1 MRQRALVAAAAAEA
15 SSSSVFSPSANMLRA
30 GVQQEGEDGRA
41 LRGGGGHGIE
51 FPAAPP
57 SPLPPVAPRAQ
68 LAATALAHA
77 ESAALCAHGS
87 GDGGDG
93 VGDVAVSEYI
103 TASLPLVSP
112 PSVSTSM
119 ADGIAQLNAQFATQC
134 AAQAHAERL
143 QSPSDN
149 QWSGVL
155 SPAASWQKTRTTFV
169 DTDSGDS
176 AEEGGGQG
184 AESSRERHTRG
195 GGGEEGGVENKGLG
209 EEGEIATETERGD
222 AASGVAKRKKKKKK

>member
-1 MRQRALVAAAAAEA
+1 MRQRALVAASAAEE
-15 SSSSVFSPSANMLRA
+15 SSSSVRSPSAQMLRA

-41 LRGGGGHGIE
+41 LRGGGGLGVE

-68 LAATALAHA
+68 SAATALAHV
-77 ESAALCAHGS
+77 ALCAHGS
-87 GDGGDG
+87 SDGRDGG
-93 VGDVAVSEYI
+93 GDLAVSEYI

-119 ADGIAQLNAQFATQC
+119 PDGIAQLNAQFATQC

-155 SPAASWQKTRTTFV
+155 SPAASWQKTQTTFV
-169 DTDSGDS
+169 DADSGDS
-176 AEEGGGQG
+176 AEEGGGRG
-184 AESSRERHTRG
+184 TESGRERDT
-195 GGGEEGGVENKGLG
+195 
-209 EEGEIATETERGD
+209 
-222 AASGVAKRKKKKKK
+222 